1 MLERTKMKWFDDY
14 KKLSEEERE
23 YFKEYLCDD
32 EQKIIVL
39 NYERFIAS
47 LRYVE

>member
-1 MLERTKMKWFDDY
+1 MKWFDDY

-32 EQKIIVL
+32 EQKNEIKEYKCFFRL
-39 NYERFIAS
+39 FR
-47 LRYVE
+47 R